1 MNVNSISE
9 LLSMTFDSLFSLSS
23 EAGRGKLKV
32 GHQLEPFFIYTG
44 L

>member
-1 MNVNSISE
+1 MNVTSILE

-23 EAGRGKLKV
+23 EAGRSKLRV
-32 GHQLEPFFIYTG
+32 GNQLEPLFIYTA

>member
-1 MNVNSISE
+1 MNVNSISQ
-9 LLSMTFDSLFSLSS
+9 LLLMTFDSLFSLSS

-32 GHQLEPFFIYTG
+32 GNQLEPLFIYTA